1 MSRCVLAF
9 CAGLILLLASC
20 EESLSIED
28 GVFLVSYEF
37 VNDTQYD
44 CIVKWDYGADVIIE
58 KEVVIIK
65 GDSYTQVVRLGV
77 MEGVCKDGSLPIIKA
92 FNTQLV
98 FSNNGTGDDMSY
110 TITRDSVG
118 EIVEGVEWTQLP
130 KSESIIGNTNKYLTI
145 QRFYL
150 SDIYSIS
157 QEIKQ

>member
-1 MSRCVLAF
+1 MNRGVWAF
-9 CAGLILLLASC
+9 CVGLILLLASC
-20 EESLSIED
+20 KEPLLIED

-44 CIVKWDYGADVIIE
+44 CIIKWKYGADVIIE
-58 KEVVIIK
+58 REVVIIK
-65 GDSYTQVVRLGV
+65 GDSYTQMVRLGD
-77 MEGVCKDGSLPIIKA
+77 MEGVCKDGSLQIIKA

-98 FSNNGTGDDMSY
+98 FSNNETGDDMSY
-110 TITRDSVG
+110 TIMRDSDG

-145 QRFYL
+145 YRFYL

-157 QEIKQ
+157 QEIQK